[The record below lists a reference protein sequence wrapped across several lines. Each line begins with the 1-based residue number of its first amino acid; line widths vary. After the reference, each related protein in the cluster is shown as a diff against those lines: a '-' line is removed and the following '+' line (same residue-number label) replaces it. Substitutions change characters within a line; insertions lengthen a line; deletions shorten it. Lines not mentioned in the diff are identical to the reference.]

1 MTREESYSRRQIFA
15 HTFGVVSFP
24 WRRPIIRVVPSG
36 SIPLPKAPTDYD
48 AVIPA
53 PFGRLGLRLT
63 DGRLSEIDFLDPRA
77 RLVRPRTAAARG
89 VARALGNYFKLPT
102 RALRLPLVLDGTAF
116 QRRVWRALTRIPPG
130 EVRQYGELAR
140 ALRSSPRAVGNACR
154 ANPVPIVV
162 PCHRVVARNG
172 LGGFM
177 GREAG
182 KAIRLKQWLLAH
194 ERGE

>member
-1 MTREESYSRRQIFA
+1 M
-15 HTFGVVSFP
+15 
-24 WRRPIIRVVPSG
+24 
-36 SIPLPKAPTDYD
+36 PKAPTDYD
-48 AVIPA
+48 AVVPA

-63 DGRLSEIDFLDPRA
+63 DGRLSEIDFLDA
-77 RLVRPRTAAARG
+77 RVALVRPRSAAARRI
-89 VARALGNYFKLPT
+89 ARVLGNYFKQPK
-102 RALRLPLVLDGTAF
+102 RALRLPLALDGTAF

-130 EVRQYGELAR
+130 EVRQYGELA
-140 ALRSSPRAVGNACR
+140 ALLKSSPRAVGNACR
-154 ANPVPIVV
+154 ANPIPIVV
-162 PCHRVVARNG
+162 PCHRVVARAG

>member
-1 MTREESYSRRQIFA
+1 M
-15 HTFGVVSFP
+15 
-24 WRRPIIRVVPSG
+24 
-36 SIPLPKAPTDYD
+36 PKAPTDYD

-63 DGRLSEIDFLDPRA
+63 DGRLSEIDFLDARA
-77 RLVRPRTAAARG
+77 PLVRPRSAAARRI
-89 VARALGNYFKLPT
+89 ARALSNYFKQPK
-102 RALRLPLVLDGTAF
+102 RALRLPLALDGTAF

-130 EVRQYGELAR
+130 EVRQYGELA
-140 ALRSSPRAVGNACR
+140 ALLKSSPRAVGNACR
-154 ANPVPIVV
+154 ANPIPIVV
-162 PCHRVVARNG
+162 PCHRVVARAG

-182 KAIRLKQWLLAH
+182 AAIRLKQWLLAH